1 MSSGHDHEHHIL
13 PLSVYYSVAGALFVL
28 TVITV
33 AVAQYDFGSMNI
45 IVAMAVAAVKAS
57 LVALFF
63 MHLKYDNKLYASF
76 FVGSLVFLATF
87 VVFTMFDTET
97 RGRIYED
104 VNGPINQR
112 AVIYNED
119 GAPLKANAHGEH
131 GDASHGEEGAASEH
145 MDDAAA
151 EGEAVTGEA
160 ATDEAATGEGDA
172 AATGDH
178 AGESTTGDEPSAAG
192 GH

>member
-1 MSSGHDHEHHIL
+1 MSSGHDHKHHIL
-13 PLSVYYSVAGALFVL
+13 PLSIYYGVAGALFVL
-28 TVITV
+28 TIITV

-45 IVAMAVAAVKAS
+45 IVAMAVAALKAS

-87 VVFTMFDTET
+87 IVFTMFDTET

-104 VNGPINQR
+104 VNSPINQR

-119 GAPLKANAHGEH
+119 GAPLKANSHGEH
-131 GDASHGEEGAASEH
+131 SEEAGTAGH

-151 EGEAVTGEA
+151 TGEGEAAVDDQGSATGN
-160 ATDEAATGEGDA
+160 ATDDTTTSTEGGS

-178 AGESTTGDEPSAAG
+178 TGEPSATG